1 MIFDNSAVKLDLFH
15 AIQRFTSKIPKKGAR
30 GSTIRQ
36 LRSQIVSDFKLVIRD
51 PTDSGKRR
59 LKPTPSQ
66 EVIISNIENFL
77 KQWKDVEYNETK
89 LIPQCAIEEV
99 TKLLIHVKKGCLSDI
114 PPSGGTS
121 RNEGMH
127 RILNKTLKKSRIG
140 IQLAIA
146 LLGMFFYIWNEK
158 QLSADKGKKNIS
170 VIPPIESYFTLMRKP
185 SEAINELFGISDH
198 FDLSGMDGLANNHS
212 GVNQDNSAAGN
223 MVAKLN
229 NYLNV
234 DNSSD
239 SSSDECEGCC
249 EEDRSTQIQ
258 VGFSETIRKK
268 DLNLPNIWRNS
279 VHISSLLV
287 NLKNFD
293 QKL

>member
-1 MIFDNSAVKLDLFH
+1 MFVWY
-15 AIQRFTSKIPKKGAR
+15 
-30 GSTIRQ
+30 STILWDQ
-36 LRSQIVSDFKLVIRD
+36 SQRSSLQD
-51 PTDSGKRR
+51 
-59 LKPTPSQ
+59 
-66 EVIISNIENFL
+66 
-77 KQWKDVEYNETK
+77 
-89 LIPQCAIEEV
+89 IEEIATWHSACCCV
-99 TKLLIHVKKGCLSDI
+99 AWDDLLYMERKTTIGWQRQKKHK
-114 PPSGGTS
+114 
-121 RNEGMH
+121 RNTPYW
-127 RILNKTLKKSRIG
+127 ILL
-140 IQLAIA
+140 
-146 LLGMFFYIWNEK
+146 
-158 QLSADKGKKNIS
+158 
-170 VIPPIESYFTLMRKP
+170 YFTLMRIP